1 LGETPEKEKGA
12 KAAKPKRASIPGN
25 MSEETLTL
33 AEALKLLS
41 LPREVGKHPEDGEPI
56 VANFGRFGPYIK
68 YKDEFRSLDSEDQVF
83 AVTLD
88 EAVTLL
94 AQPKKGRR
102 RQATRTVLAALGA
115 HPASG
120 AQVQLLAG
128 RYGPYVTDGT
138 TNASLPKGADPAK
151 LTMEEAVELLKAREG
166 VAPKKGGA
174 RGRGGARKA
183 PARKTTGRKKVAA
196 TS

>member
-1 LGETPEKEKGA
+1 
-12 KAAKPKRASIPGN
+12 
-25 MSEETLTL
+25 M
-33 AEALKLLS
+33 
-41 LPREVGKHPEDGEPI
+41 
-56 VANFGRFGPYIK
+56 
-68 YKDEFRSLDSEDQVF
+68 
-83 AVTLD
+83 TLD
-88 EAVTLL
+88 EAVTMM

-102 RQATRTVLAALGA
+102 REAARTVLAAMGA

-166 VAPKKGGA
+166 VAPKKGKGGA
-174 RGRGGARKA
+174 RGRTASRGGARKPTA
-183 PARKTTGRKKVAA
+183 RKKVAA